1 MRILSL
7 DASTTTVGVAILD
20 YTDGYVPSLV
30 HCEYYKPDKE
40 DGILNMLITTRAYI
54 LEVANRYKID
64 EFAIEDYI
72 RFMKGAS
79 SASTTIPLAI
89 LNMTL
94 RLAILDE
101 FNIQPV
107 ALNVLK
113 IRHAL
118 KLTKTIPP
126 KEDMPELVAK
136 HLGINFPYVYR
147 KNRKKEPVIADC
159 SYDMADAIAVALTFV
174 KVKSIPIK
182 IKKPKVSRVSKKER
196 SKK

>member
-1 MRILSL
+1 MRVLGL

-30 HCEYYKPDKE
+30 HCEYYKPNKD

-54 LEVANRYKID
+54 LEVANKYKID

-118 KLTKTIPP
+118 KLTKKIPP

-159 SYDMADAIAVALTFV
+159 SYDMADAIAVALTFI

-182 IKKPKVSRVSKKER
+182 IKKLKIKK
-196 SKK
+196 